1 MEKFFAFVVY
11 GGGKTNG
18 GDQTGGTNIV
28 IGAGPLGGRISV
40 KCAGEEVA
48 GGRFW

>member
-18 GDQTGGTNIV
+18 VDQTSGKNIV
-28 IGAGPLGGRISV
+28 IGAGPSV
-40 KCAGEEVA
+40 GA
-48 GGRFW
+48 FP